1 MALNPN
7 LLNIIM
13 IWCLVLLFPVINA
26 VKHEEFEVQ
35 RLLGERDR
43 VTNLP
48 GQPPVSFPHYAGYV
62 PLPNS
67 GKALFYWFFQAQEN
81 ASRKPLV
88 LWLNGGPGCSSVA
101 YGAAQELGPFLVRSN
116 GTLILNDFSW
126 NKVANVLFLESPV
139 GVGFSYT
146 NNSKDLR
153 TLGDRITA
161 ADSFSFLAEWFKRF
175 PTFKSHDFY
184 ISGESYAGHYV
195 PQLADLIYDRNNRT
209 TGSSSPS
216 DSSSFINLKG
226 FMIGNAVINGPTDN
240 SGMFDYAWS
249 HAIISD
255 TLYDNLVKKCD
266 VVHDD
271 NQTEECNDHIRA
283 FLQNYSQID
292 IYGIYA
298 PLCLTDPS
306 PSTTTSPKPTR
317 INNFMKNVAPRLLTQ
332 HELWQRLPSGYDP
345 CTEDYV
351 EQYFNRKDVQKALHA
366 NVTKL
371 SYPYSPCSGVIK
383 EWKDSPDTVLPIIQ
397 KLLKAGLRIW
407 IYSGDTDGRVPVT
420 STRYS
425 IKKMG
430 LRVKQ
435 PWKAWFDKGQVA
447 GWAETYEGGLTFATG
462 VKLTLAKQPMFNRNP
477 RQLRFEADMNRLFLY
492 TSYNRFGRDADE
504 ADVDKIIDM
513 ANKAS
518 IADQQI
524 QVQENIHLQIKN
536 FCVSMDEVL
545 LPNVKKINEG
555 TESPKQSNAATRR
568 SAFSF
573 AIGRSGPPVK
583 QHDLIG
589 YTLGI
594 KPSQIPHKEAGQG
607 LFLNDECD
615 VGAVVAVYPGV
626 VYSPACDGTVINA
639 QPWGYGGETRDFWDG
654 LTVPE
659 TRPSKQRD
667 DKPLD
672 QRKLGKSG
680 DVIERRNPL
689 ALAHFATI
697 RQRICLQ
704 MVYIPNVIFGDAEEV
719 KRKRFGSF
727 WFKLGGSK
735 NSGSDVP
742 VLKSLVRWLQGHFVM
757 KCRISLSKALT
768 FNSILLLMR
777 RKTEGGGANICC
789 ATQTQGAR
797 LHHRHDPLRQQ
808 KADQVTELPG
818 QPPVSFK
825 HYAGYVTVNHTHGRA
840 LFYWFF
846 EATNNPQDKPLLLWL
861 NGGPG
866 CSSIGYGATEELGP
880 FFPQN
885 STEPK
890 LKFNPYTWNNAANL
904 LFLESPVGV
913 GFSYTNTS
921 QDIEELDDKI
931 TAEDSYNFLINWFK
945 RFPQYKSHDFYI
957 SGESY
962 AGHYAPQLSE
972 LVFDRS
978 KENHINLKG
987 FMIGN
992 AAIDDE
998 SDQKGLIDYAWDH
1011 AVISDRLYH
1020 DIQKECDFSQNISE
1034 QCNTLLE
1041 EYYNVYNIIDMY
1053 SLYTPTCLS
1062 NTSSSSSRQSHTI
1075 QGTPTLFSR
1084 AVSSSPLIITTHHD
1098 VRHKKPAG
1106 YDPCTS
1112 DYSYVYLNRPDVQK
1126 ALHAN
1131 VTKISYPWSHCK
1143 YHL

>member
-7 LLNIIM
+7 LLNIVM

-35 RLLGERDR
+35 RLLGEGDR

-88 LWLNGGPGCSSVA
+88 LWLNGVTDLILWSSLGLESLETLEPMEHTRAENRTEGREHPIPSNFQQSQKLFTVRNICRPAVTFNGRPARTQPKKCIPPGPGCSSVA

-126 NKVANVLFLESPV
+126 NKV

-195 PQLADLIYDRNNRT
+195 PQLADLIYDRNIRT

-306 PSTTTSPKPTR
+306 PSTTTSPKTTR

-383 EWKDSPDTVLPIIQ
+383 GWKDSPDTVLPIIQ

-447 GWAETYEGGLTFATG
+447 GWAETYEGGLTFATVRG
-462 VKLTLAKQPMFNRNP
+462 AGHQVPVFAP
-477 RQLRFEADMNRLFLY
+477 RQSLSLFTHFLY
-492 TSYNRFGRDADE
+492 
-504 ADVDKIIDM
+504 
-513 ANKAS
+513 
-518 IADQQI
+518 
-524 QVQENIHLQIKN
+524 
-536 FCVSMDEVL
+536 
-545 LPNVKKINEG
+545 PN
-555 TESPKQSNAATRR
+555 
-568 SAFSF
+568 
-573 AIGRSGPPVK
+573 
-583 QHDLIG
+583 
-589 YTLGI
+589 
-594 KPSQIPHKEAGQG
+594 
-607 LFLNDECD
+607 
-615 VGAVVAVYPGV
+615 
-626 VYSPACDGTVINA
+626 
-639 QPWGYGGETRDFWDG
+639 
-654 LTVPE
+654 
-659 TRPSKQRD
+659 
-667 DKPLD
+667 
-672 QRKLGKSG
+672 
-680 DVIERRNPL
+680 
-689 ALAHFATI
+689 
-697 RQRICLQ
+697 
-704 MVYIPNVIFGDAEEV
+704 PN
-719 KRKRFGSF
+719 
-727 WFKLGGSK
+727 
-735 NSGSDVP
+735 
-742 VLKSLVRWLQGHFVM
+742 
-757 KCRISLSKALT
+757 T
-768 FNSILLLMR
+768 
-777 RKTEGGGANICC
+777 
-789 ATQTQGAR
+789 
-797 LHHRHDPLRQQ
+797 
-808 KADQVTELPG
+808 
-818 QPPVSFK
+818 
-825 HYAGYVTVNHTHGRA
+825 THG
-840 LFYWFF
+840 L
-846 EATNNPQDKPLLLWL
+846 P
-861 NGGPG
+861 
-866 CSSIGYGATEELGP
+866 
-880 FFPQN
+880 
-885 STEPK
+885 
-890 LKFNPYTWNNAANL
+890 
-904 LFLESPVGV
+904 
-913 GFSYTNTS
+913 
-921 QDIEELDDKI
+921 
-931 TAEDSYNFLINWFK
+931 
-945 RFPQYKSHDFYI
+945 
-957 SGESY
+957 
-962 AGHYAPQLSE
+962 
-972 LVFDRS
+972 
-978 KENHINLKG
+978 
-987 FMIGN
+987 
-992 AAIDDE
+992 
-998 SDQKGLIDYAWDH
+998 
-1011 AVISDRLYH
+1011 
-1020 DIQKECDFSQNISE
+1020 
-1034 QCNTLLE
+1034 
-1041 EYYNVYNIIDMY
+1041 
-1053 SLYTPTCLS
+1053 
-1062 NTSSSSSRQSHTI
+1062 SSRI
-1075 QGTPTLFSR
+1075 
-1084 AVSSSPLIITTHHD
+1084 
-1098 VRHKKPAG
+1098 
-1106 YDPCTS
+1106 
-1112 DYSYVYLNRPDVQK
+1112 
-1126 ALHAN
+1126 
-1131 VTKISYPWSHCK
+1131 
-1143 YHL
+1143 